1 VKNRKIFIT
10 GIAGFIGYHCALKL
24 SALGYT
30 VSGIDNFND
39 YYDVSLKEERKKRLE
54 DHDIKIFKIDLVDFE
69 NLKAC
74 IEAFNPNQILH
85 LAAQAGVRYSL
96 ENPKAYMASNCTGFF
111 NLLEILKVL
120 KIPCVYASSSSVYGA
135 QTHIPFSEE
144 LTTDTPLSLY
154 AATKKSNELFA
165 YAYHHLFQIP
175 LIGLRFFTAY
185 GTFGRPDMAYFSF
198 TDKILAGDP
207 ITVYDGGLLERD
219 FTHISDIVDGIVSAL
234 NFPVS
239 FGVFNLGNHKR
250 VKVIELISLIEK
262 YTGKKAI
269 IHEAKKPSS
278 DVQVTY
284 ADLTKSKEML
294 NFNPKV
300 SIDQGMEEFIKWHQN
315 FYLDNSS
322 LNPAGK

>member
-1 VKNRKIFIT
+1 MKNRKIFIT

-24 SALGYT
+24 SALGHT

-39 YYDVSLKEERKKRLE
+39 YYDVSLKEERKKQLE
-54 DHDIKIFKIDLVDFE
+54 DHHIKIFKIDLVDFE

-74 IEAFNPNQILH
+74 IEAFNPDQILH

-96 ENPKAYMASNCTGFF
+96 ENPRAYMASNCTGFF

-144 LTTDTPLSLY
+144 MTTDTPLSLY

-185 GTFGRPDMAYFSF
+185 GIFGRPDMAYFSF
-198 TDKILAGDP
+198 TDKITSGDP

-219 FTHISDIVDGIVSAL
+219 FTHVSDIVDGIVSAL
-234 NFPVS
+234 NFPVP

-269 IHEAKKPSS
+269 IHEANKPSS

-315 FYLDNSS
+315 FYLDKSS